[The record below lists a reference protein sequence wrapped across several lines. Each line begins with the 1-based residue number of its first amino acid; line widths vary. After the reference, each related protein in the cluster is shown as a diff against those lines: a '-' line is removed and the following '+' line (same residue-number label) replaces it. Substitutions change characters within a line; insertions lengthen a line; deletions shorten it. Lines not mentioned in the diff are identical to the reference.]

1 MKHIFSAA
9 ILIVFL
15 MMFSS
20 FAMADAPRQNAITE
34 LYSAEGVYTDSVN
47 NTESYV
53 YHVPQLT
60 ADSAAAKEI
69 NAEIRERFGS
79 VVESQ
84 FSNMEGGY
92 SLWSWHVVWHPYWH
106 GDQLFL
112 LITADTQGGF
122 VDHAA
127 YGYDF
132 AADKR
137 ITNEMILSELGITED
152 EYLSNLK
159 EKVQLMFEDMYK
171 DVPADM
177 REQAGMDTMLQ
188 KTLSWADMNQ
198 PMFIDGVGT
207 VETIV
212 KIASIAGADWY
223 YHLATPFAY
232 G

>member
-1 MKHIFSAA
+1 
-9 ILIVFL
+9 
-15 MMFSS
+15 
-20 FAMADAPRQNAITE
+20 
-34 LYSAEGVYTDSVN
+34 
-47 NTESYV
+47 
-53 YHVPQLT
+53 
-60 ADSAAAKEI
+60 
-69 NAEIRERFGS
+69 
-79 VVESQ
+79 
-84 FSNMEGGY
+84 
-92 SLWSWHVVWHPYWH
+92 
-106 GDQLFL
+106 
-112 LITADTQGGF
+112 
-122 VDHAA
+122 
-127 YGYDF
+127 
-132 AADKR
+132 
-137 ITNEMILSELGITED
+137 MILSELGITED